1 MNTVLSFFAFFGFI
15 FFAYAI
21 FAGVIYLCDK
31 HNNKNKKKSLC
42 DSCKHCI
49 KRVDQKT
56 TFLYYGSSCCPFR
69 YYDSNEVN
77 QNFGIID
84 YCTSYKRRTDDV
96 K

>member
-1 MNTVLSFFAFFGFI
+1 MNAVLSFFAFFGII
-15 FFAYAI
+15 FFAYAT

-31 HNNKNKKKSLC
+31 NSNKNKKKSLC

-56 TFLYYGSSCCPFR
+56 TYLYYGSNYCPFR
-69 YYDSNEVN
+69 YSRSNEIN

-84 YCTSYKRRTDDV
+84 YCNSYARRNDDV